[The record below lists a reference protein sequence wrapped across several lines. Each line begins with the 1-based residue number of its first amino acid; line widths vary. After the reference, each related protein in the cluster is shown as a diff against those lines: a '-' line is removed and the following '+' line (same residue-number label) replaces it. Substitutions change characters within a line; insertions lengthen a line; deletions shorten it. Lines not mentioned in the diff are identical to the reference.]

1 MRPGYFDETARDS
14 RTIFGR
20 AWDADV
26 LMISFS
32 RTLMVSLLW
41 SCLASYAFATT
52 TPAERVFVNGAVY
65 TVDRERPWAS
75 AVAIRDS
82 RILYVGDD
90 DGARG
95 LVGEGTK
102 VTDLHGRMLLPG
114 FHDSHMHPMAAGT
127 RFLRCRLHGLAWPD
141 EVLAMIVECAKNGQ
155 TEGWFRGVGLADEVF
170 EGSGPHRSLL
180 DDIIPHRPAFITNQ
194 SGFLAW
200 VNTAALIEADLGAE
214 TADPAKGRIER
225 EPQTGEPSGVLRN
238 TATGTVYKLIPPPP
252 PAQLRRALAL
262 SSQLAN
268 SFGITSCNAAK
279 VWPAHHEA
287 YVEAD
292 RAGEMRLRV
301 LASLAWNPDDG
312 PGQLEA
318 LIGRRKEAP
327 GIRYRADAVKLTLD
341 GDLDRRTAALL
352 EPYVASPEDRGEL
365 ALDAAALREAVERLD
380 GAGFQVHVHAVG
392 DRAVREA
399 LDAFALATEANGPR
413 DRRHQLAHI
422 ELIAPEDIP
431 RFARLRIAS
440 DFQAL
445 WAYLSP
451 ERQTAIESIGP
462 ERGGRLIRIRTLLDS
477 GATVVA
483 GSDWISESMNPL
495 FGIQVAV
502 TRRPP
507 DGSGPAWMP
516 EERVTLAEMIDAYTI
531 NGAWLARQE
540 DETGSIEVGKAADLV
555 VLEKNLFEVDP
566 MKIKDVAVLLTLLD
580 GEPVFQAGGLD

>member
-1 MRPGYFDETARDS
+1 MTGFRGSVA
-14 RTIFGR
+14 I
-20 AWDADV
+20 AA
-26 LMISFS
+26 L
-32 RTLMVSLLW
+32 
-41 SCLASYAFATT
+41 CLAWSTCLL
-52 TPAERVFVNGAVY
+52 AEDTSADQVFLNGAVY
-65 TVDRERPWAS
+65 TVNGAQPWAT
-75 AVAIRDS
+75 AVVIQS
-82 RILYVGDD
+82 GRIAYVGGDE
-90 DGARG
+90 GARQYISENTE
-95 LVGEGTK
+95 V
-102 VTDLHGRMLLPG
+102 VDLDGRMLMPG

-141 EVLAMIVECAKNGQ
+141 EVLAKIVECARSGQ

-170 EGSGPHRSLL
+170 EGTGPHRSLL
-180 DDIIPHRPAFITNQ
+180 DDIIPDRPAFITNQ

-238 TATGTVYKLIPPPP
+238 TATGTVYGLIPPPP

-262 SSQLAN
+262 ASQLAN
-268 SFGITSCNAAK
+268 GFGITSCNAAK

-301 LASLAWNPDDG
+301 LASLAWDPDDG
-312 PGQLEA
+312 PGQLDD
-318 LIGRRKEAP
+318 LIGRRNEAP
-327 GIRYRADAVKLTLD
+327 GKRYRADAVKLTLD
-341 GDLDRRTAALL
+341 GDIERRTAALL
-352 EPYVASPEDRGEL
+352 EPYAGSPEDRGAL
-365 ALDAAALREAVERLD
+365 AIDPAVLRERIQRLD

-392 DRAVREA
+392 DRAVRAA
-399 LDAFALATEANGPR
+399 LDAIDHAMAANGPR
-413 DRRHQLAHI
+413 DRRHHLAHI

-431 RFARLRIAS
+431 RFARLGLAA

-451 ERQTAIESIGP
+451 ERQRAIESIGP
-462 ERGGRLIRIRTLLDS
+462 ERGGRLIRIRSLLDT

-483 GSDWISESMNPL
+483 GSDWISGSMNPL
-495 FGIQVAV
+495 FAIQVAV

-566 MKIKDVAVLLTLLD
+566 MKVKDVAVLLTLLD